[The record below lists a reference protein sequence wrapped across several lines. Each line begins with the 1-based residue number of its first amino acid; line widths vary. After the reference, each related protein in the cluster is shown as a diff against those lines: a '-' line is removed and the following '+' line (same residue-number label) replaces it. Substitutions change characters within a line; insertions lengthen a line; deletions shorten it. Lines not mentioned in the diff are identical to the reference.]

1 MDGAPENTMAAFAH
15 AVELGYR
22 YVETDVHATAD
33 GVLLAFHDD
42 KLDRVTDRVGVIA
55 ELPYAEV
62 KLARVDGT
70 HPIPTFDELLNAWPD
85 LRLNI
90 DPKADN
96 AEGPL
101 IEALQRADALDRICI
116 GSFSG
121 ARLGRL
127 RAALGPGLCT
137 SMGPW
142 DVARLRFASWGLPTG
157 RFAANCAQVPEKG
170 YGIHLPDRAF
180 VRAAHARGLKVHVW
194 TINDEASMRRLLD
207 VGVDGIVSDET
218 KLLKR
223 VLQERGQWP

>member
-1 MDGAPENTMAAFAH
+1 M
-15 AVELGYR
+15 
-22 YVETDVHATAD
+22 HATAD

-42 KLDRVTDRVGVIA
+42 RLDRVTDRAGIVA

-62 KLARVDGT
+62 SRARVGGT
-70 HPIPTFDELLNAWPD
+70 HPIPTFDELLHAWPD

-96 AEGPL
+96 AEAPL
-101 IEALQRADALDRICI
+101 IAALRRADVLDRVCI

-121 ARLGRL
+121 ARLSRL
-127 RAALGPGLCT
+127 RQALGPGLCT

-142 DVARLRFASWGLPTG
+142 DVIRLRFASWGLPTG
-157 RFAANCAQVPEKG
+157 GFAANCAQVPLRG
-170 YGIHLPDRAF
+170 YRVYLPDRGF

-194 TINDEASMRRLLD
+194 TVNDEATMRQLLD

-218 KLLKR
+218 ALLKR
-223 VLQERGQWP
+223 ILQERAQWS